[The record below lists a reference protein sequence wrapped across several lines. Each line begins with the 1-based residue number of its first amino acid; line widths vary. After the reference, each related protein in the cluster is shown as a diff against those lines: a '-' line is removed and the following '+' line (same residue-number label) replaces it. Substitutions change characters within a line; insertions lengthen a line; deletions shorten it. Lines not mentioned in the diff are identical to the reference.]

1 LDTYLVPEHTTLHLQ
16 TLLPAH
22 LPLRGAKLV
31 NQCAVSMTF
40 LAVSEGVVVVNY
52 IRSVLEDRAIFLP
65 AIGSFV
71 VVHDVGIVMED
82 WAIFLPAIRWF
93 VVVNYIRVV
102 VEDRSILLAPNT
114 EALGR
119 VELVVVMAGT
129 FTKPAPVFGGDE
141 GEEGDQK
148 EDGE

>member
-22 LPLRGAKLV
+22 LSLRGAKLV

-71 VVHDVGIVMED
+71 VVHD
-82 WAIFLPAIRWF
+82 
-93 VVVNYIRVV
+93 IRVV

-114 EALGR
+114 EALGG

-129 FTKPAPVFGGDE
+129 LTKPAPAFSGDE
-141 GEEGDQK
+141 SQECNEKK
-148 EDGE
+148 ERD

>member
-16 TLLPAH
+16 ALLPAH
-22 LPLRGAKLV
+22 LSLRGAKLV

-71 VVHDVGIVMED
+71 VVHD
-82 WAIFLPAIRWF
+82 
-93 VVVNYIRVV
+93 IRVV

-114 EALGR
+114 EALGG

-129 FTKPAPVFGGDE
+129 LTKPAPAFSGDE
-141 GEEGDQK
+141 SQECNEKK
-148 EDGE
+148 ERD

>member
-16 TLLPAH
+16 ALLPAH
-22 LPLRGAKLV
+22 LSLRGAKLV

-40 LAVSEGVVVVNY
+40 LAVVVVNY

-71 VVHDVGIVMED
+71 VVHD
-82 WAIFLPAIRWF
+82 
-93 VVVNYIRVV
+93 IRVV

-114 EALGR
+114 EALGG

-129 FTKPAPVFGGDE
+129 LTKPAPAFSGDE
-141 GEEGDQK
+141 SQECNEKK
-148 EDGE
+148 ERD